1 MEIAIDASMP
11 EKAKTAFRLIGASNH
26 ADDARQT
33 EDYYATEPSAIDELL
48 KKESFNRSIWEPAC
62 GQRSLSRRLEEFGYE
77 VRDSDIV
84 ARPCDKPIEVL
95 DFMQCFEPW
104 EGDIV
109 TNPPYGI
116 AMEFIQHAL
125 GLVKDG
131 AKVAMFLRLLFLEG
145 KQKYDRLFLPNPPKA
160 VYVCSKRMNCAKNGD
175 FEKYDTNNFTAYAW
189 FVWQKGYKGKP
200 MLDWINMGKKGD
212 EPKLEELW
220 D

>member
-1 MEIAIDASMP
+1 MEATIDTSMP
-11 EKAKTAFRLIGASNH
+11 EKAKLAFRRLGASNH
-26 ADDARQT
+26 ADDARQMG
-33 EDYYATEPSAIDELL
+33 DYYATEPSAIDELL

-95 DFMQCFEPW
+95 DFMQCLEPW
-104 EGDIV
+104 EGDII

-116 AMEFIQHAL
+116 ALEFIQHAL

-145 KQKYDRLFLPNPPKA
+145 KQKYDGLFLPNPPKA
-160 VYVCSKRMNCAKNGD
+160 VYVCSKRMNCVKNGD
-175 FEKYDTNNFTAYAW
+175 FEKYGNTNFTAYAW

-200 MLDWINMGKKGD
+200 MLDWINVGK
-212 EPKLEELW
+212 ETPKEEALF
-220 D
+220 

>member
-1 MEIAIDASMP
+1 MEVATNAGP
-11 EKAKTAFRLIGASNH
+11 VEHGKAKTAFRLMGASNH
-26 ADDARQT
+26 ADSERQT
-33 EDYYATEPSAIDELL
+33 EDYYATDPSMIDELL

-95 DFMQCFEPW
+95 DFMQCFDEW
-104 EGDIV
+104 EGDII

-116 AMEFIQHAL
+116 ALEFIQHAL

-131 AKVAMFLRLLFLEG
+131 SKVAMFLRLLFLEG
-145 KQKYDRLFLPNPPKA
+145 KQKYDTLFLPNPPKA
-160 VYVCSKRMNCAKNGD
+160 VYVCSKRALCAKNAD
-175 FEKYDTNNFTAYAW
+175 FGKYESGSFTAYAW

-200 MLDWINMGKKGD
+200 ALDWINVGKD
-212 EPKLEELW
+212 MPKEEALF
-220 D
+220 